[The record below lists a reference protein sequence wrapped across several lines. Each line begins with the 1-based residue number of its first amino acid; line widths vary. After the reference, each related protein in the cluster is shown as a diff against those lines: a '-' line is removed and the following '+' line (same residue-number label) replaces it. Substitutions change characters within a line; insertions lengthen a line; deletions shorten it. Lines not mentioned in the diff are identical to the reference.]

1 MPRFKCA
8 TVAHCANQA
17 KKRKRNQ
24 REDPIRWQEEQEC
37 NTAIRRLLREDNPER
52 REQEQ
57 QHDAEAHRQLRQ
69 QNPQRRQEE
78 QEHDTIGNSIIII
91 MSKMI
96 LCTAI

>member
-8 TVAHCANQA
+8 TAAHCANQA

-37 NTAIRRLLREDNPER
+37 NTAIRRLLHEDNPER

-69 QNPQRRQEE
+69 QNPQCRQEE
-78 QEHDTIGNSIIII
+78 QERDTIGNSIII
-91 MSKMI
+91 MSI
-96 LCTAI
+96 